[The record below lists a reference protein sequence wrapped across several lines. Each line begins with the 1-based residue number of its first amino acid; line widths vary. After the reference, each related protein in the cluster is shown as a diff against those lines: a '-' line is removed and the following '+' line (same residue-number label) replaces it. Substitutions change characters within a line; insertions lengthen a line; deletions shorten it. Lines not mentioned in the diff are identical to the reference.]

1 MFFSLVLPTQ
11 TGTVAPALTE
21 GEAKPMSPSA
31 AAAGQRRG
39 DDGAVVVG
47 EVAREEAAQ
56 GAVGGDHLP
65 RAGEEVLLGLRR
77 LLDQHHALVQPP
89 PAALLRRLPHGVEAA
104 VGGAVASPLVVVAGL
119 VRTGRSL
126 SSCTTIIAWKR
137 GTMSPPGW
145 LARSLLLLGK

>member
-77 LLDQHHALVQPP
+77 LLDQHHAL
-89 PAALLRRLPHGVEAA
+89 LRRLPHGVEVA